1 VRKWVISVRWRD
13 DAAAAN
19 KFLAIGD
26 AFGGF
31 ARDGT
36 NIGRWIAGV
45 LRHVVEALQ

>member
-1 VRKWVISVRWRD
+1 
-13 DAAAAN
+13 
-19 KFLAIGD
+19 LAIGD
-26 AFGGF
+26 AFGF